1 MGPDL
6 KDTSSLNAPIRG
18 SLLRKSLQKRFMV
31 GISTSLLKV
40 DRYSYLRH
48 HSPGLTTELPQPH
61 LARCLLQGEGSVSH
75 CLDPTVSSFIGCKM
89 SIFNKQIMNRS
100 KVNLCSRGISTAPI
114 NSGMSLT
121 SQSRANCELKV
132 DDCKLWCRGVVLYTT
147 CTLAECRNK
156 GLVCDGLC
164 NE

>member
-1 MGPDL
+1 
-6 KDTSSLNAPIRG
+6 
-18 SLLRKSLQKRFMV
+18 MV
-31 GISTSLLKV
+31 GMSTSLLKV

-75 CLDPTVSSFIGCKM
+75 CLDPTVFSIMGCKL

-100 KVNLCSRGISTAPI
+100 KVNLCSPGISTAHI
-114 NSGMSLT
+114 NSGMPLT
-121 SQSRANCELKV
+121 SESQANRERKA

-147 CTLAECRNK
+147 CALAECRNK
-156 GLVCDGLC
+156 GLVCDGLG